1 MDRLPADVAA
11 RVRMPLRTLASD
23 PRPPGV
29 KRLVGADFWR
39 IRVGDLRIV
48 YLIDDGARV
57 VRIERVVRRA
67 ESSYRRLR

>member
-1 MDRLPADVAA
+1 
-11 RVRMPLRTLASD
+11 MPLRALATD

-29 KRLVGADFWR
+29 KRFVGADFWR